1 VSIILNK
8 NEYLHKLEKLV
19 AKSFVLGIA
28 MAMVTLTVVGTIL
41 PSSSVWAA
49 TIQCKSSIDTCLGT
63 DEDDTMIGDD
73 GHNLINPREGN
84 DVVSAKG
91 GPDNVQGDTGNDKLY
106 GDQGNDFILGQE
118 GADLLSG
125 GDGNDEIY
133 HFSANAQKAT
143 DPDGSK
149 DRIDCGAG
157 NDEAWIN
164 VSVDHDIAANCETL
178 HTG

>member
-1 VSIILNK
+1 MSK
-8 NEYLHKLEKLV
+8 NL
-19 AKSFVLGIA
+19 FLGIVVA
-28 MAMVTLTVVGTIL
+28 MMSLTLIGAIL
-41 PSSSVWAA
+41 PTSSVWAA
-49 TIQCKSSIDTCLGT
+49 TIQCKSSIDTCSGT
-63 DEDDTMIGDD
+63 DEDDSMIGDD
-73 GHNLINPREGN
+73 GHNLINSRLGN
-84 DVVSAKG
+84 DVVNAKG
-91 GPDNVQGDTGNDKLY
+91 GSDNIQGDEGNDKLY

-118 GADLLSG
+118 GADLISG
-125 GDGNDEIY
+125 GDGDDEIY

-143 DPDGSK
+143 DPDGSR